1 MSDSEHVYES
11 SMMLGTQEDPAAPF
25 SFNFDFDWNE
35 DLLDTVNWQELE
47 GIDNIRAIQA
57 SSTPQASGAP
67 QASGVPQA
75 SRTPQASSSP
85 QTSGEPIGVT
95 EGSLGDS
102 HLSEVY
108 DNSH

>member
-1 MSDSEHVYES
+1 MSDSEHVYEP

-25 SFNFDFDWNE
+25 PFNFDWNE

-47 GIDNIRAIQA
+47 GIDIIRAIQA
-57 SSTPQASGAP
+57 SSTPQASSSP
-67 QASGVPQA
+67 QTSDA
-75 SRTPQASSSP
+75 P

-95 EGSLGDS
+95 EGSLGNS
-102 HLSEVY
+102 HLSEAY